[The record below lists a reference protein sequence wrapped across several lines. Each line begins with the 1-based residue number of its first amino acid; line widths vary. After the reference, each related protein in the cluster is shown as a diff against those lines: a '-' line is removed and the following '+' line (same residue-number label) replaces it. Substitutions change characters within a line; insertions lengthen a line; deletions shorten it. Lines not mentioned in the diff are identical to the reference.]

1 MATDMLVPLLVSALL
16 GYLIGSIPTG
26 FMVVKAATGQ
36 DVRAV
41 GSGRTGGTNVLRAAG
56 RNAFVLT
63 VLGDIAK
70 GAVATLSARLLFGEL
85 AQLVAG
91 FCAILGNNWSIF
103 LRSRGG
109 AGVMTTLGT
118 FLVIAPL
125 PALAFGWLPILL
137 VFITRISSIGSLTA
151 AVGGPLFM
159 ALLVY
164 LGLQPLQNLIYV
176 LLIGVLL
183 VVVHVP
189 NIRRLRE
196 GRERRIGEPANQK

>member
-1 MATDMLVPLLVSALL
+1 MTPDMLVPLLVSAVL

-26 FMVVKAATGQ
+26 FLVVRAVTGL
-36 DVRAV
+36 DVRQV

-56 RNAFVLT
+56 RNAFILT

-70 GAVATLSARLLFGEL
+70 GALATLAARLLFGEV

-91 FCAILGNNWSIF
+91 FFAVVGNNWSLF

-118 FLVIAPL
+118 LLIIAPL
-125 PALAFGWLPILL
+125 PMLAIAWLPILL
-137 VFITRISSIGSLTA
+137 VFITRMSSIGSLA
-151 AVGGPLFM
+151 AAILGPLFF

-164 LGLQPLQNLIYV
+164 LGVEPIAILVYV
-176 LLIGVLL
+176 LLIGALL

-189 NIRRLRE
+189 NIQRLRE
-196 GRERRIGEPANQK
+196 GRERRIGEPVNKA

>member
-26 FMVVKAATGQ
+26 FLGVKVATGQ
-36 DVRAV
+36 EVRSV

-56 RNAFVLT
+56 RNAFILT

-70 GAVATLSARLLFGEL
+70 GALATLSARLLFGEL

-91 FCAILGNNWSIF
+91 FCAIVGNNWSIF

-137 VFITRISSIGSLTA
+137 VFITRISSIGSLVA
-151 AVGGPLFM
+151 AIGGPLFM
-159 ALLVY
+159 AVLVY
-164 LGLQPLQNLIYV
+164 LGLQPLQNLVYV
-176 LLIGVLL
+176 LLIGALL
-183 VVVHVP
+183 VVVHIP
-189 NIRRLRE
+189 NIQRLRE

>member
-1 MATDMLVPLLVSALL
+1 MATDMLVPLLVSAFL

-26 FMVVKAATGQ
+26 FLVVKVATGQ
-36 DVRAV
+36 DVRTV

-56 RNAFVLT
+56 RNAFILT

-91 FCAILGNNWSIF
+91 FGAIVGNNWSIF

-125 PALAFGWLPILL
+125 PALAFGWLPIVL
-137 VFITRISSIGSLTA
+137 VFITRISSIGSLVA
-151 AVGGPLFM
+151 AIGGPLYM
-159 ALLVY
+159 AVLVY
-164 LGLQPLQNLIYV
+164 LGLQPLQNLVYV
-176 LLIGVLL
+176 LLIGALL
-183 VVVHVP
+183 VVVHIP